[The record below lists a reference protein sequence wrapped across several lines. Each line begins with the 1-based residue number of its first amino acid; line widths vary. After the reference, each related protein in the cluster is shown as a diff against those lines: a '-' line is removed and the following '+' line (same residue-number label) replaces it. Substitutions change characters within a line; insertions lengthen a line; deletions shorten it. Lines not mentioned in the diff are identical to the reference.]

1 MPNPRYFTSKGVT
14 KELLDKLE
22 IAKKVYLGNLNF
34 FCNRYCLDL
43 DNFKKVEN
51 IFLIG
56 SHAEEKK
63 WSNETSDLDLKIVNS
78 SVIPD
83 YLLKYKREIL
93 DPKLHIGEKPNW
105 IDLFF
110 SRELYQVLEPRYE
123 LIDCW
128 NKI

>member
-1 MPNPRYFTSKGVT
+1 
-14 KELLDKLE
+14 
-22 IAKKVYLGNLNF
+22 LGNLDF
-34 FCNRYCLDL
+34 FCDRYSLDSI
-43 DNFKKVEN
+43 DFKKVEN

-63 WSNETSDLDLKIVNS
+63 WNNETSDLDLKIINS

-83 YLLKYKREIL
+83 YLLRYKREIL

-123 LIDCW
+123 LIDYW